1 MDFDNT
7 IISYD
12 RLIRATAMRM
22 GLIDAAVPASKKAMR
37 DTIRLL
43 PDGENSWQKIQAEIY
58 GPGIDGADLIEG
70 VVDFL
75 SRCRGRAI
83 PLHVISHKTEYANF
97 DSTKT
102 NLRQAALGWMERRG
116 LFEPSGGGLDRWQ
129 VNFAATRSE
138 KIARIKA
145 LKCSHFIDDL
155 VEVFDDSEF
164 PEGVEKLLFDQST
177 GQSNLAAGT
186 FASWHD
192 ISAHLLGPA

>member
-12 RLIRATAMRM
+12 RLIRATALRM
-22 GLIDAAVPASKKAMR
+22 GLIDATVPASKKAMR
-37 DTIRLL
+37 DAIRLT

-58 GPGIDGADLIEG
+58 GPGIDGAELIEG
-70 VVDFL
+70 VEEFL
-75 SRCRGRAI
+75 SRCRARAI

-116 LFEPSGGGLDRWQ
+116 LFAPSGGGLDRAQ

-138 KIARIKA
+138 KIACIKA
-145 LKCSHFIDDL
+145 LNCSHFIDDL
-155 VEVFDDSEF
+155 VEVFDDPEF
-164 PEGVEKLLFDQST
+164 PAGVEKLLFDQST
-177 GQSNLAAGT
+177 SQSNSAAGT